1 MITPM
6 RNIKYSIAVL
16 AVFLSGCTTT
26 QVVDAPKGEMTADV
40 TNTVTPAVAV
50 HPYADIPS
58 DQLSVLLEAEFAI
71 RTRDLPLALRR
82 LTAASLLIPDPAIAR
97 RALQLAQFMRDTD
110 ATLSMAKRLSDL
122 EPTDGEAATLAAAI
136 LIDRNDVAEALRYSQ
151 RALTSDSE
159 INPAALLNDYA
170 TQPDETKARIQ
181 QLLTQLAANYPDD
194 PRSLF
199 AMALLEW
206 RKGNIDAAKEG
217 LKALFAVDP
226 YHERGTL
233 LITEIRLQ
241 ADDPRTFEALLT
253 AIEVTN
259 SPLLRY
265 QYARYLLGRQ
275 ELENAKA
282 QFDILVREPQPDA
295 DHLISAA
302 LVDIELS
309 QPVSALVHLDRVLS
323 GRQRIND
330 AYFFRGLAL
339 VQVQDTAQALD
350 AFARVAPSTNYAR
363 ALREA
368 ANLLISDGDINA
380 TNGFFE
386 RQRVAH
392 PQGREISFTFHADT
406 LEALGSDQ
414 ARNVLTTALS
424 EFPQSTRLLFARA
437 TLLERLGVFN
447 QAEADY
453 RQILSLA
460 PGDAGALNA
469 LGYALTNNTTR
480 FSEAADLLEEA
491 MTKDPRNPAIID
503 SLGWVY
509 FKLGK
514 KKQAEL
520 LLKQAYKQYPDPE
533 VAAHLIELLWSQGR
547 TLEAKDLITTQ
558 LRSSPENQYLLETA
572 NRLAIPLP
580 E

>member
-26 QVVDAPKGEMTADV
+26 KVVDVPTGEISADV
-40 TNTVTPAVAV
+40 TNPVTPAVA

-58 DQLSVLLEAEFAI
+58 GQLSVLLEAEFAI
-71 RTRDLPLALRR
+71 RARDLSRGLRR
-82 LTAASLLIPDPAIAR
+82 LTEASLLIPDPAIAR
-97 RALQLAQFMRDTD
+97 RALQLAQFVRDTD
-110 ATLSMAKRLSDL
+110 ATLSMARRLSDL

-151 RALTSDSE
+151 RAFASDSE

-170 TQPDETKARIQ
+170 AQPEETKARIR
-181 QLLTQLAANYPDD
+181 QLLGELAINYPDD

-206 RKGNIDAAKEG
+206 RSGNIDVAKEG
-217 LKALFAVDP
+217 LKALFTVDP
-226 YHERGTL
+226 HHERGTL

-241 ADDPRTFEALLT
+241 ADDPSTFEALLT

-282 QFDILVREPQPDA
+282 QFDILVREPQPSA

-309 QPVSALVHLDRVLS
+309 QPMSALVHLDRVLS

-339 VQVQDTAQALD
+339 IQVQDTARALD
-350 AFARVAPSTNYAR
+350 AFARVAPSTNYTR
-363 ALREA
+363 ALSEA
-368 ANLLISDGDINA
+368 ANLLISDGDRHA
-380 TNGFFE
+380 TNVFFE

-392 PQGREISFTFHADT
+392 PQGREISFNLHADT
-406 LEALGSDQ
+406 LEALGSDE

-424 EFPQSTRLLFARA
+424 EFPKSTRLLFARA
-437 TLLERLGVFN
+437 TLLERLGLFN

-491 MTKDPRNPAIID
+491 ITKDPRNPAIID

-520 LLKQAYKQYPDPE
+520 LLKEAYKQYPDPE

-547 TLEAKDLITTQ
+547 TLEAKDLIGTQ
-558 LRSSPENQYLLETA
+558 LRSSPENSYLLETA

>member
-1 MITPM
+1 M

-16 AVFLSGCTTT
+16 ALFLSGCTTT
-26 QVVDAPKGEMTADV
+26 HVVDAPKGEISADV
-40 TNTVTPAVAV
+40 TNPVTRTVV

-71 RTRDLPLALRR
+71 RARDLPLGLRR

-97 RALQLAQFMRDTD
+97 RALQLAQFVRDTG
-110 ATLSMAKRLSDL
+110 ATLSMARRLSDL
-122 EPTDGEAATLAAAI
+122 EPSDGEAATIAAAI
-136 LIDRNDVAEALRYSQ
+136 LIDRNDVAEALRYSR
-151 RALTSDSE
+151 RAFASVSE

-170 TQPDETKARIQ
+170 AQPDETKARIR
-181 QLLTQLAANYPDD
+181 QLLGELAVNYPDD

-206 RKGNIDAAKEG
+206 RSGNIGVAKEG
-217 LKALFAVDP
+217 LKALFTVDP

-241 ADDPRTFEALLT
+241 ADDPRAFEALLT
-253 AIEVTN
+253 AIEVTD
-259 SPLLRY
+259 SALLRY

-282 QFDILVREPQPDA
+282 QFDILVLAPQPNI

-309 QPVSALVHLDRVLS
+309 QPMSALVHLDRVLA
-323 GRQRIND
+323 GRQRISD

-339 VQVQDTAQALD
+339 VQVQDTVQALD
-350 AFARVAPSTNYAR
+350 AFARVAPSSNYAR

-368 ANLLISDGDINA
+368 ANLLISDGDINT
-380 TNGFFE
+380 TNVFFE
-386 RQRVAH
+386 RQRVTH

-406 LEALGSDQ
+406 LEALGSDE

-424 EFPQSTRLLFARA
+424 EFPKSTRLLFARA
-437 TLLERLGVFN
+437 TLLERRGLFN
-447 QAEADY
+447 QAETDY
-453 RQILSLA
+453 RQILNLA

-491 MTKDPRNPAIID
+491 LTKDPRNPAIID
-503 SLGWVY
+503 SLGWAY

-520 LLKQAYKQYPDPE
+520 LLKEAYKQYPDPE

-547 TLEAKDLITTQ
+547 TLEARDLFSAEW
-558 LRSSPENQYLLETA
+558 RSSPQNKYLLDTA
-572 NRLAIPLP
+572 NKLAIPLP

>member
-16 AVFLSGCTTT
+16 ALFLSGCTTT
-26 QVVDAPKGEMTADV
+26 QVVDAPKGEISADV
-40 TNTVTPAVAV
+40 TNPVTPTVV

-71 RTRDLPLALRR
+71 RARDLPLGLRR

-97 RALQLAQFMRDTD
+97 RALQLAQFVRDTD
-110 ATLSMAKRLSDL
+110 ATLSMARRLSDL
-122 EPTDGEAATLAAAI
+122 EPSDGEAATIAAAI
-136 LIDRNDVAEALRYSQ
+136 LIDRNDVAEALRYSR
-151 RALTSDSE
+151 RAFASDSE

-170 TQPDETKARIQ
+170 AQPDETKARIR
-181 QLLTQLAANYPDD
+181 QLLGELAVNYPDD

-206 RKGNIDAAKEG
+206 RSGNIGVAKEG
-217 LKALFAVDP
+217 LKALFTVDP

-253 AIEVTN
+253 AIEVTD
-259 SPLLRY
+259 SALLRY

-282 QFDILVREPQPDA
+282 QFDILVLAPQPNI

-309 QPVSALVHLDRVLS
+309 QPMSALVHLDRVLA
-323 GRQRIND
+323 GRQRISD

-339 VQVQDTAQALD
+339 VQVQDTVRALD
-350 AFARVAPSTNYAR
+350 AFARVAPSSNYAR

-368 ANLLISDGDINA
+368 ANLLISNGDINT
-380 TNGFFE
+380 TNVFFE
-386 RQRVAH
+386 RQRVTH

-406 LEALGSDQ
+406 LEALGSDD

-424 EFPQSTRLLFARA
+424 EFPKSTRLLFARA
-437 TLLERLGVFN
+437 TLLERRGLFN
-447 QAEADY
+447 QAETDY
-453 RQILSLA
+453 RQILNLA

-491 MTKDPRNPAIID
+491 LTKDPRNPAIID
-503 SLGWVY
+503 SLGWAY

-520 LLKQAYKQYPDPE
+520 LLKEAYKQYPDPE

-547 TLEAKDLITTQ
+547 TLEARDLFSAEW
-558 LRSSPENQYLLETA
+558 RSSPQNKYLLDTA
-572 NRLAIPLP
+572 NKLAIPLP

>member
-1 MITPM
+1 M

-16 AVFLSGCTTT
+16 ALFLSGCTTT
-26 QVVDAPKGEMTADV
+26 QVVDAPKGEISADV
-40 TNTVTPAVAV
+40 TNPVTPTVV

-71 RTRDLPLALRR
+71 RARDLPLGLRR

-97 RALQLAQFMRDTD
+97 RALQLAQFVRDTD
-110 ATLSMAKRLSDL
+110 ATLGMARRLSDL
-122 EPTDGEAATLAAAI
+122 EPSDGEAATIAAAI
-136 LIDRNDVAEALRYSQ
+136 LIDRNDVAEALRYSR
-151 RALTSDSE
+151 RAFASDSE

-170 TQPDETKARIQ
+170 AQPDETKARIR
-181 QLLTQLAANYPDD
+181 QLLGELAVNYPDD

-206 RKGNIDAAKEG
+206 RSGNIGVAKEG
-217 LKALFAVDP
+217 LKALFTVDP

-241 ADDPRTFEALLT
+241 ADDPRAFETLLT
-253 AIEVTN
+253 AIEVTD
-259 SPLLRY
+259 SALLRY

-282 QFDILVREPQPDA
+282 QFDILVLAPQPNI

-309 QPVSALVHLDRVLS
+309 QPMSALVHLDRVLA
-323 GRQRIND
+323 GRQRISD

-339 VQVQDTAQALD
+339 MQVQDTVQALD
-350 AFARVAPSTNYAR
+350 AFARVAPSSNYAR

-368 ANLLISDGDINA
+368 ANLLISNGDINT
-380 TNGFFE
+380 TNVFFE
-386 RQRVAH
+386 RQRVTH

-406 LEALGSDQ
+406 LEALGSDE

-424 EFPQSTRLLFARA
+424 EFPKSTRLLFARA
-437 TLLERLGVFN
+437 TLLERRGLFN
-447 QAEADY
+447 QAETDY
-453 RQILSLA
+453 RQILNLA

-491 MTKDPRNPAIID
+491 LTKDPRNPAIID
-503 SLGWVY
+503 SLGWAY

-520 LLKQAYKQYPDPE
+520 LLKEAYKQYPDPE

-547 TLEAKDLITTQ
+547 TLEARDLFSAEW
-558 LRSSPENQYLLETA
+558 RSSPQNKYLLDTA
-572 NRLAIPLP
+572 NKLAIPLP

>member
-16 AVFLSGCTTT
+16 ALFLSGCTTT
-26 QVVDAPKGEMTADV
+26 QVVDAPKGEISADV
-40 TNTVTPAVAV
+40 TNPVTPTVV

-71 RTRDLPLALRR
+71 RARDLPLGLRR

-97 RALQLAQFMRDTD
+97 RALQLAQFVRDTD
-110 ATLSMAKRLSDL
+110 ATLGMARRLSDL
-122 EPTDGEAATLAAAI
+122 EPSDGEAATIAAAI
-136 LIDRNDVAEALRYSQ
+136 LIDRNDVAEALRYSR
-151 RALTSDSE
+151 RAFASDSE

-170 TQPDETKARIQ
+170 AQPDETKARIR
-181 QLLTQLAANYPDD
+181 QLLGELAVNYPDD

-217 LKALFAVDP
+217 LKALFTVDP

-241 ADDPRTFEALLT
+241 ADDPSTFEALLT

-259 SPLLRY
+259 SALLRY

-282 QFDILVREPQPDA
+282 QFDILVLAPQPNI

-309 QPVSALVHLDRVLS
+309 QPMSALVHLDRVLA
-323 GRQRIND
+323 GRQRISD

-339 VQVQDTAQALD
+339 MQVQDTVQALD
-350 AFARVAPSTNYAR
+350 AFARVAPSSNYAR

-368 ANLLISDGDINA
+368 ANLLISNGDINT
-380 TNGFFE
+380 TNVFFE
-386 RQRVAH
+386 RQRVTH
-392 PQGREISFTFHADT
+392 PQGREISFTLHADT
-406 LEALGSDQ
+406 LEALGSGE

-424 EFPQSTRLLFARA
+424 EFPKSTRLLFARA
-437 TLLERLGVFN
+437 TLLERRGLFN
-447 QAEADY
+447 QAETDY
-453 RQILSLA
+453 RQILNLA

-491 MTKDPRNPAIID
+491 LTKDPRNPAIID
-503 SLGWVY
+503 SLGWAY

-520 LLKQAYKQYPDPE
+520 LLKEAYKQYPDPE

-547 TLEAKDLITTQ
+547 TLEARDLFSAEW
-558 LRSSPENQYLLETA
+558 RSSPQNKYLLDTA
-572 NRLAIPLP
+572 NKLAIPLP

>member
-151 RALTSDSE
+151 RAFTSDSE

>member
-16 AVFLSGCTTT
+16 ALFLSGCTTT
-26 QVVDAPKGEMTADV
+26 LVVDAPKGEISADV
-40 TNTVTPAVAV
+40 TNPVTPTVV

-71 RTRDLPLALRR
+71 RARDLPLGLRR

-97 RALQLAQFMRDTD
+97 RALQLAQFVRDTG
-110 ATLSMAKRLSDL
+110 ATLSMARRLSDL
-122 EPTDGEAATLAAAI
+122 EPSDGEAATIAAAI
-136 LIDRNDVAEALRYSQ
+136 LIDRNDVAEALRYSR
-151 RALTSDSE
+151 RAFASDSE

-170 TQPDETKARIQ
+170 AQPDETKARIR
-181 QLLTQLAANYPDD
+181 QLLGELVVNYPDD
-194 PRSLF
+194 PRSIF

-206 RKGNIDAAKEG
+206 RSGNIDVAKEG
-217 LKALFAVDP
+217 LKALFTVDP

-253 AIEVTN
+253 AIEVTD
-259 SPLLRY
+259 SALLRY

-282 QFDILVREPQPDA
+282 QFDILVLAPQPNI

-309 QPVSALVHLDRVLS
+309 QPKSALVHLDRVLA
-323 GRQRIND
+323 GRQRISD

-339 VQVQDTAQALD
+339 VQVQDTVQALD
-350 AFARVAPSTNYAR
+350 AFARVAPSSNYAR

-368 ANLLISDGDINA
+368 ANLLISNGDINT
-380 TNGFFE
+380 TNVFFE
-386 RQRVAH
+386 RQRVTH

-406 LEALGSDQ
+406 LEALGSDE

-424 EFPQSTRLLFARA
+424 EFPKSTRLLFARA
-437 TLLERLGVFN
+437 TLLERRGLFN
-447 QAEADY
+447 QAETDY
-453 RQILSLA
+453 RQILNLA

-491 MTKDPRNPAIID
+491 LTKDPRNPAIID
-503 SLGWVY
+503 SLGWAY

-520 LLKQAYKQYPDPE
+520 LLKEAYKQYPDPE

-547 TLEAKDLITTQ
+547 TLEARDLFSAEW
-558 LRSSPENQYLLETA
+558 RSSPQNKYLLDTA
-572 NRLAIPLP
+572 NKLAIPLP

>member
-1 MITPM
+1 M

>member
-16 AVFLSGCTTT
+16 ALFLSGCTTT
-26 QVVDAPKGEMTADV
+26 QVVDAPKGEISAEV
-40 TNTVTPAVAV
+40 TNPVTPTVV

-71 RTRDLPLALRR
+71 RARDLPLGLRR

-97 RALQLAQFMRDTD
+97 RALQLAQFVRDTS
-110 ATLSMAKRLSDL
+110 ATLSMARRLSDL
-122 EPTDGEAATLAAAI
+122 EPSDGEAATIAAAI
-136 LIDRNDVAEALRYSQ
+136 LIDRNDVAEALRYSR
-151 RALTSDSE
+151 RAFASDSE

-170 TQPDETKARIQ
+170 AQPDETKARIR
-181 QLLTQLAANYPDD
+181 QLLGELAVNYPDD

-206 RKGNIDAAKEG
+206 RSGNIGVAKEG
-217 LKALFAVDP
+217 LKALFTVDP

-241 ADDPRTFEALLT
+241 ADDPRAFEALLT
-253 AIEVTN
+253 AIEVTD
-259 SPLLRY
+259 SALLRY

-275 ELENAKA
+275 ALENAKA
-282 QFDILVREPQPDA
+282 QFDILVLAPQPNI

-309 QPVSALVHLDRVLS
+309 QPMSALVHLDRVLA
-323 GRQRIND
+323 GRQRISD

-339 VQVQDTAQALD
+339 VQVQDTVQALD
-350 AFARVAPSTNYAR
+350 AFTRVAPSSNYAR

-368 ANLLISDGDINA
+368 ANLLISNGDINT
-380 TNGFFE
+380 TNVFFE
-386 RQRVAH
+386 RQRVTH

-406 LEALGSDQ
+406 LEALGSDE

-424 EFPQSTRLLFARA
+424 EFPKSTRLLFARA
-437 TLLERLGVFN
+437 TLLERRGLFN
-447 QAEADY
+447 QAETDY
-453 RQILSLA
+453 RQILNLA

-491 MTKDPRNPAIID
+491 LTKDPRNPAIID
-503 SLGWVY
+503 SLGWAY

-520 LLKQAYKQYPDPE
+520 LLKEAYKQYPDPE

-547 TLEAKDLITTQ
+547 TLEARDLFSAEW
-558 LRSSPENQYLLETA
+558 RSSPQNKYLLDTA
-572 NRLAIPLP
+572 NKLAIPLP

>member
-16 AVFLSGCTTT
+16 ALFLSGCTTT
-26 QVVDAPKGEMTADV
+26 QVVDAPKGEISADV
-40 TNTVTPAVAV
+40 TNPVTPTVV

-71 RTRDLPLALRR
+71 RARDLPLGLRR

-97 RALQLAQFMRDTD
+97 RALQLAQFVRDTD
-110 ATLSMAKRLSDL
+110 ATLGMARRLSDL
-122 EPTDGEAATLAAAI
+122 EPSDGEAATIAAAI
-136 LIDRNDVAEALRYSQ
+136 LIDRNDVAEALRYSR
-151 RALTSDSE
+151 RAFASDSE

-170 TQPDETKARIQ
+170 AQPDETKARIR
-181 QLLTQLAANYPDD
+181 QLLGELAVNYPDD

-206 RKGNIDAAKEG
+206 RSGNIGVAKEG
-217 LKALFAVDP
+217 LKALFTVDP

-241 ADDPRTFEALLT
+241 ADDPRAFETLLT
-253 AIEVTN
+253 AIEVTD
-259 SPLLRY
+259 SALLRY

-282 QFDILVREPQPDA
+282 QFDILVLAPQPNI

-309 QPVSALVHLDRVLS
+309 QPMSALVHLDRVLA
-323 GRQRIND
+323 GRQRISD

-339 VQVQDTAQALD
+339 VQVQDTVQALD
-350 AFARVAPSTNYAR
+350 AFARVAPSSNYAR

-368 ANLLISDGDINA
+368 ANLLISNGDINT
-380 TNGFFE
+380 TNVFFE
-386 RQRVAH
+386 RQRVTH

-406 LEALGSDQ
+406 LEALGSDE

-424 EFPQSTRLLFARA
+424 EFPKSTRLLFARA
-437 TLLERLGVFN
+437 TLLERRGLFN
-447 QAEADY
+447 QAETDY
-453 RQILSLA
+453 RQILNLA

-491 MTKDPRNPAIID
+491 LTKDPRNPAIID
-503 SLGWVY
+503 SLGWAY

-520 LLKQAYKQYPDPE
+520 LLKEAYKQYPDPE

-547 TLEAKDLITTQ
+547 TLEARDLFSAEW
-558 LRSSPENQYLLETA
+558 RSSPQNKYLLDTA
-572 NRLAIPLP
+572 NKLAIPLP